1 MLVRPCVQ
9 NVPGK
14 IGEVSPSGY
23 SLHLWAS
30 GPDGHPRT
38 RWRDYISDLAWSRV
52 GVEPAEL
59 SEIAVDPEVFRVH
72 LELLPRDSPQRNA
85 GHENE

>member
-14 IGEVSPSGY
+14 NSELLQATGY
-23 SLHLWAS
+23 APTGRRHKVR
-30 GPDGHPRT
+30 PRT
-38 RWRDYISDLAWSRV
+38 RWSDYISDLAWFRL

-59 SEIAVDPEVFRVH
+59 SEIAVDPEVFRDL
-72 LELLPRDSPQRNA
+72 LELLPPRLSPK
-85 GHENE
+85 